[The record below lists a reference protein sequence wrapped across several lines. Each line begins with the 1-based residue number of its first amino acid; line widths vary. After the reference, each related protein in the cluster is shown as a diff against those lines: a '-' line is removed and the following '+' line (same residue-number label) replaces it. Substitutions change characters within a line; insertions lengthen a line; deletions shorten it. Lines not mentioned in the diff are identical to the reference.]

1 MDWKDQ
7 ILTWLPFILI
17 TDSLEDFR
25 IDEALLEAKQEM
37 EELEEDTLDNHYRLI
52 LLYGLYVPVH
62 CD

>member
-37 EELEEDTLDNHYRLI
+37 EELEEDTLDNHYRFVLSVLQI
-52 LLYGLYVPVH
+52 
-62 CD
+62 